1 MAQNKYLFNIPPKVW
16 TVLSQWAHIF
26 VGAMTLQYTIH
37 HTTAVSTLLKAGGCS
52 LIPLI
57 FRWANPSD
65 SFPAPNLGLVA
76 ADKAVKGDAPE
87 YHAALK

>member
-37 HTTAVSTLLKAGGCS
+37 HTTDVPTLLKAGGCS

-57 FRWANPSD
+57 YRWANPSD
-65 SFPAPNLGLVA
+65 SFPAPAPGLVA
-76 ADKAVKGDAPE
+76 ADAAVKGQAPQ
-87 YHAALK
+87 A